1 MNIIPELNLNRHPKD
16 CKCNSLVLANN
27 LRLSND
33 LSCLQS
39 EESIRANAVINNYL
53 AAINGEGKIIGTIP
67 CNKELII
74 FYTIKD
80 SSHNKYTIVR
90 YNEELNQCKR
100 YYDQDY
106 FNGVIKGDFT
116 YNSLGELII
125 AFCESSENENI
136 MSGDSPLKTANIG
149 TFEGEFEQIFND
161 NLVLNPSPNFSNFDD
176 LYYLNG
182 IAKKGWYNFFIR
194 YKIDKTNYTQ
204 WYPLGYPVYVNSI
217 EERAISKLYNSIIP
231 TESMGTVKYILG
243 SGFTDYVSTDD
254 DVSKITVAFNYYV
267 TEDEYAYHQIGW
279 TCSNKT
285 DIKAYK
291 TDDIKT
297 LNNHNVFRLSY
308 KNAKEYNVSDFL
320 LIRNNYY
327 NVKNINNYKNRL
339 YIANYKEH
347 YNEESYFKNYV
358 NKIALGVNISEID
371 ISQSYTAENNKVNA
385 SIDKNGNLVITEF
398 SPIEHFDCS
407 KTFKDRL
414 SKTTLIPDNLYKFY
428 IHFVDT
434 YGEAT
439 NGIEIP
445 FSDNITGFT
454 KKIYNN
460 ETYFQLD
467 CPTSLYEEIHK
478 VKRFVLT
485 AKLIED
491 VEFPKG
497 YFTSFLSYEKIEQN
511 QITGIL
517 CKYDFNDSSYG
528 YDKKNDSYY
537 HFYSN
542 ELDIKDTINLDFTK
556 LRVDKQNIYNLSS
569 SFISDKNIALLK
581 AVFGDGTS
589 IGDIEEPMH
598 NLNTIETFETPDNIL
613 YIDID
618 VKDYKFKLGGDG
630 KNGRDNLGTCIEFN
644 DTRTENGLS
653 QLFNNIYS
661 AHKVTLIGNPIVSS
675 DTKEL
680 IKFTNY
686 FKLNTNEFI
695 INGSYNG
702 FITFNS
708 AFIYNANKVILD
720 DVNNAC
726 YDTDGVYYIPSAKD
740 PTQNLIDSVK
750 YKLRKPF
757 VNIQYYQYAEMMF
770 ETKCFKKEPDSIIVI
785 YDVQKN
791 KDNSQPATKIGYFVK
806 PINSID
812 LYKDSYGR
820 LIDNV
825 RKLYYNYPK
834 NYKESDIFNK
844 IVRRSAVIGDESQVN
859 SWRNFPL
866 ESYVLI
872 NETKGNITNI
882 IGLGNTLLVHT
893 EHSLFMFNSDARLRN
908 TDSNDVQISNPDIFD
923 VAYQEVFTSKLGSCG
938 LQDGEAFIV
947 DDFGYIFYDNDAN
960 KIYNFSSKSIE
971 EIDNTIINWLKIWQP
986 NKIRFANDKESN
998 RILLEIWYN
1007 DNDKLTLSYNFVTK
1021 TFVSIHNYKF
1031 DKSTRTKNILYY
1043 LYNSKFYNINYSNK
1057 NREYNIFE
1065 NNDNSEPSIN
1075 SLAIIY
1081 NNQYELIKALEFI
1094 TYKLYKSYDNN
1105 EDLIA
1110 GAIKHKEPYS
1120 GNTLQ
1125 ILNDLVSTEIID
1137 ISIDSNEVKNLLNN
1151 WKKPYWDLGNW
1162 NFNYIR
1168 DIKNGST
1175 SDTMSRIYGNYFVLI
1190 FVFGGTNVKYEFESL
1205 DCAITKF
1212 R

>member
-39 EESIRANAVINNYL
+39 EESIKANAVINNYL
-53 AAINGEGKIIGTIP
+53 AAINNEGKIIGTIP

-74 FYTIKD
+74 FYTIKN

-90 YNEELNQCKR
+90 YNEELNQCKK
-100 YYDQDY
+100 YYNQDY

-136 MSGDSPLKTANIG
+136 MNGDSPLKTINLGKFKDNYI
-149 TFEGEFEQIFND
+149 ELSND
-161 NLVLNPSPNFSNFDD
+161 ALVLNPAPNFVNIEQVRIVDG
-176 LYYLNG
+176 Y
-182 IAKKGWYNFFIR
+182 AKKGWYTFFIR
-194 YKIDKTNYTQ
+194 YKIDDTNYTK
-204 WYPLGYPVYVNSI
+204 WHDLGYPIYLNGC
-217 EERAISKLYNSIIP
+217 EERSIIKLYN
-231 TESMGTVKYILG
+231 TFKYDAASVSLFTLG
-243 SGFTDYVSTDD
+243 IGCTDYVSDD
-254 DVSKITVAFNYYV
+254 EEIVNKTISFAFDIKESIYKKY
-267 TEDEYAYHQIGW
+267 QIGW
-279 TCSNKT
+279 ICSNKT
-285 DIKAYK
+285 STNAYK
-291 TDDIKT
+291 TFDFNIKLHT
-297 LNNHNVFRLSY
+297 NFKLSY
-308 KNAKEYNVSDFL
+308 NNSEEYAATEFFQGR
-320 LIRNNYY
+320 INYY
-327 NVKNINNYKNRL
+327 NVKNIINYKNRL
-339 YIANYKEH
+339 YIAGYKEH
-347 YNEESYFKNYV
+347 YDNIDYFSEYV
-358 NKIALGVNISEID
+358 NKIALGVNITTINLGD
-371 ISQSYTAENNKVNA
+371 SYQIENNKLTACV
-385 SIDKNGNLVITEF
+385 DKNGKLSTSNTDSITY
-398 SPIEHFDCS
+398 IDAS
-407 KTFKDRL
+407 KTFNGRI
-414 SKTTLIPDNLYKFY
+414 STPTLIPGNLYKFY
-428 IHFVDT
+428 IHFVDK
-434 YGEAT
+434 YGEYT
-439 NGIEIP
+439 DGIEIP
-445 FSDNITGFT
+445 FNENTVGFT
-454 KKIYNN
+454 KKIINN
-460 ETYFQLD
+460 EDYFELT
-467 CPTSLYEEIHK
+467 CPNVLYEEEHK
-478 VKRFVLT
+478 VKVFKLT
-485 AKLIED
+485 AKLTEEISI
-491 VEFPKG
+491 PNG
-497 YFTSFLSYEKIEQN
+497 YITTFLSYEKIEQN

-517 CKYDFNDSSYG
+517 CKYDFNDNSYG
-528 YDKKNDSYY
+528 FDKPNDELY
-537 HFYSN
+537 HFYTN
-542 ELDIKDTINLDFTK
+542 ELDIKDKLNINFTE
-556 LRVDKQNIYNLSS
+556 LRVDKKHIYGLS
-569 SFISDKNIALLK
+569 SFISTKTIALLK
-581 AVFGDGTS
+581 GYIFGES
-589 IGDIEEPMH
+589 IGEDFADKIH
-598 NLNTIETFETPDNIL
+598 VLNASEVFETPDNVE
-613 YIDID
+613 YIDLSNVDI
-618 VKDYKFKLGGDG
+618 KLKLGGDG
-630 KNGRDNLGTCIEFN
+630 KNGRDGIGTCIE
-644 DTRTENGLS
+644 LS
-653 QLFNNIYS
+653 GSKIDAIFDNIYS
-661 AHKVTLIGNPIVSS
+661 AHKVTLIGNPSISNY
-675 DTKEL
+675 KEL
-680 IKFTNY
+680 IKFTNWIN
-686 FKLNTNEFI
+686 LTTTETI
-695 INGSYNG
+695 INGAYNG

-708 AFIYNANKVILD
+708 AFIYNANKVILN
-720 DVNNAC
+720 DVNNGI
-726 YDTDGVYYIPSAKD
+726 YDTNGTYYIPSAINPLESKYD
-740 PTQNLIDSVK
+740 PVD
-750 YKLRKPF
+750 YKLRKPIL
-757 VNIQYYQYAEMMF
+757 NIQYAQYGEIMF
-770 ETKCFKKEPDSIIVI
+770 ETKSFKKEPDSLVI
-785 YDVQKN
+785 LYEF
-791 KDNSQPATKIGYFVK
+791 NSTSDKYQPATKIGYFVK

-812 LYKDSYGR
+812 LYKDECGR
-820 LIDNV
+820 IIDNCQ
-825 RKLYYNYPK
+825 KFLTNYSK
-834 NYKESDIFNK
+834 EYKYLTEFNK
-844 IVRRSAVIGDESQVN
+844 IIRRSAVIGDESQIN

-872 NETKGNITNI
+872 NENKGNITNI

-938 LQDGEAFIV
+938 LQDREAFVV

-1021 TFVSIHNYKF
+1021 TFVSIHNYNF

-1043 LYNSKFYNINYSNK
+1043 LYNNKFYNINYSNK

-1065 NNDNSEPSIN
+1065 NNDVSEPSIN

-1168 DIKNGST
+1168 DIRNGST